1 MTPTEEREQAS
12 AIDVE
17 ARTKALV
24 DKGII
29 GNGSQAPAGRKRATR
44 SDAGTKRA
52 PKAEPGQLTKQQ
64 GDHINKLYGIVGAA
78 RLDLQDCEI
87 ALSKAAD
94 VFAKAEFDYFNYLR
108 EITAK

>member
-1 MTPTEEREQAS
+1 MADTLEVQ
-12 AIDVE
+12 E
-17 ARTKALV
+17 ARTQALAEV
-24 DKGII
+24 PEWARR
-29 GNGSQAPAGRKRATR
+29 NGSQAPAGRKRATR